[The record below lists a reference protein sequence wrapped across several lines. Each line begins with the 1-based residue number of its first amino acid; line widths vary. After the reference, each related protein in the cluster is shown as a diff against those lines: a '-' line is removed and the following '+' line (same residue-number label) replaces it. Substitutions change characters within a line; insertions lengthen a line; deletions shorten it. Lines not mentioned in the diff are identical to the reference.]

1 MMRCK
6 PDNPIV
12 NKIFYVLL
20 QVLFIFV
27 FLTIF
32 FFTYVHSTEK
42 ASFKTQMNIVVDDL
56 SLDMNV
62 KPLVPKGQEDIATIL
77 ISGAFDLAKK
87 NAMKST
93 AEDDKRIKEQN
104 NKIMKKAFLW
114 AGISIGVLLVI
125 ALSLYLSGHCL
136 QFHIH
141 IKDALIVVFFV
152 AMTELTFLLVVTRE
166 YWSVD
171 PSAVRQTLGDAIQDY
186 IKKHHPQNN

>member
-77 ISGAFDLAKK
+77 ISGALDLAKK

>member
-1 MMRCK
+1 MRCK

-32 FFTYVHSTEK
+32 FFTYVHYTEK

-77 ISGAFDLAKK
+77 ISGALDLAKK